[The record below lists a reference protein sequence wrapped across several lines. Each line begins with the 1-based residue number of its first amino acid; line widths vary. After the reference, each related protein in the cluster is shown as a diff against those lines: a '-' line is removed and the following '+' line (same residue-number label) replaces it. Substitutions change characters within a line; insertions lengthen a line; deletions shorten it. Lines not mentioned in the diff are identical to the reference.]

1 MMENAPESDDDR
13 VSQAEEKAYMGP
25 RGNLIAP
32 PQKIWGLTQPPLV
45 FLVSTSRIDIKLK

>member
-13 VSQAEEKAYMGP
+13 VSQAEEKAYMDP

-32 PQKIWGLTQPPLV
+32 
-45 FLVSTSRIDIKLK
+45 LKKFGG